1 MATIQKRA
9 KVGKHLKRGKKLE
22 ATRPLK
28 GLKAGGST
36 TSTPTPSQSPYF
48 TITMQ
53 DVKIP

>member
-28 GLKAGGST
+28 GVKAGGST
-36 TSTPTPSQSPYF
+36 TSTPSQSPYL